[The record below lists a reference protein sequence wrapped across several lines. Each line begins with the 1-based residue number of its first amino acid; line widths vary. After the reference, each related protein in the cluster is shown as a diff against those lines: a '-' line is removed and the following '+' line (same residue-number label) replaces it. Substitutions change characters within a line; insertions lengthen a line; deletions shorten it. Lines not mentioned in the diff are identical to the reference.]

1 MSDKELIIQLQ
12 NELRQHNYSY
22 YVLDEPTI
30 SDYDF
35 DIKLK
40 QLQNLELQY
49 PELQT
54 SDSPTQRVGGEV
66 TKNFNTI
73 KHAQRMYSLDN
84 SYSKQDLFDW
94 EKRLKKLID
103 TPLKYTCELK
113 YDGASISITYK
124 NGSLFR
130 ALTRGDGNQGDDVT
144 ANVKTIKSVPLKL
157 TGDYPDFF
165 EIRGEIILP
174 FDGLKQM
181 NDQRILNGEEPFK
194 NTRNTASGSL
204 KLQDSCEVAK
214 RPLECFLYSVV
225 GENTGINS
233 QFDSLV
239 KARSWGFK
247 VPKEAQCFSSIDSV
261 IEFIN
266 YWDSARHDLPFEIDG
281 IVVKVNDLQQQEE
294 LGFTSKAPRW
304 AMAYKFKADQVST
317 LLNNISYQVGRTG
330 AITPVANL
338 EPVELAGTIVKRAS
352 VHNADQIA
360 KLDIRIGDTVF
371 VEKGGE
377 IIPKIIGVDLNK
389 RPTYSSKISFISNCP
404 ICKNQLIRKVG
415 EAQHYCPN
423 SNGCSTQ
430 IIGKIQHFI
439 SRKAL
444 DIEGLG
450 DETVSL
456 LVNSGLISD
465 VADLYNLTTEVVVPL
480 ERMAEKSAQNMI
492 DGIEASKEIPF
503 NRVLFGL
510 GIRYVGETVAKTLVN
525 NFKNI
530 ESLSEASIEELESI
544 DEIGNKIAESVYTY
558 FRKNENIRL
567 ISRLYS
573 FGLQFKVS
581 NEELINKSSILNG
594 DRIVISG
601 VFEKISRTDIKKLIE
616 SNGGKV
622 VSSISAKTTYLVA
635 GENMGPSK
643 LQKATSLGVP
653 ILTEKEFLDKIK

>member
-1 MSDKELIIQLQ
+1 M
-12 NELRQHNYSY
+12 
-22 YVLDEPTI
+22 
-30 SDYDF
+30 
-35 DIKLK
+35 
-40 QLQNLELQY
+40 
-49 PELQT
+49 
-54 SDSPTQRVGGEV
+54 
-66 TKNFNTI
+66 
-73 KHAQRMYSLDN
+73 
-84 SYSKQDLFDW
+84 
-94 EKRLKKLID
+94 
-103 TPLKYTCELK
+103 
-113 YDGASISITYK
+113 
-124 NGSLFR
+124 
-130 ALTRGDGNQGDDVT
+130 
-144 ANVKTIKSVPLKL
+144 
-157 TGDYPDFF
+157 
-165 EIRGEIILP
+165 
-174 FDGLKQM
+174 
-181 NDQRILNGEEPFK
+181 
-194 NTRNTASGSL
+194 
-204 KLQDSCEVAK
+204 
-214 RPLECFLYSVV
+214 
-225 GENTGINS
+225 
-233 QFDSLV
+233 
-239 KARSWGFK
+239 
-247 VPKEAQCFSSIDSV
+247 
-261 IEFIN
+261 
-266 YWDSARHDLPFEIDG
+266 
-281 IVVKVNDLQQQEE
+281 
-294 LGFTSKAPRW
+294 
-304 AMAYKFKADQVST
+304 
-317 LLNNISYQVGRTG
+317 
-330 AITPVANL
+330 
-338 EPVELAGTIVKRAS
+338 
-352 VHNADQIA
+352 
-360 KLDIRIGDTVF
+360 
-371 VEKGGE
+371 
-377 IIPKIIGVDLNK
+377 
-389 RPTYSSKISFISNCP
+389 
-404 ICKNQLIRKVG
+404 IRKVG

-465 VADLYNLTTEVVVPL
+465 VADLYNLTTEVVMPL

-581 NEELINKSSILNG
+581 NEELINKSSILKG

-622 VSSISAKTTYLVA
+622 VSSISAKTSYLVA

-653 ILTEKEFLDKIK
+653 ILTEKEFLDKIKQRGFDYYNIWCHCLNGNLFFLNECQNILLDL

>member
-1 MSDKELIIQLQ
+1 M
-12 NELRQHNYSY
+12 
-22 YVLDEPTI
+22 
-30 SDYDF
+30 
-35 DIKLK
+35 
-40 QLQNLELQY
+40 
-49 PELQT
+49 
-54 SDSPTQRVGGEV
+54 
-66 TKNFNTI
+66 
-73 KHAQRMYSLDN
+73 
-84 SYSKQDLFDW
+84 
-94 EKRLKKLID
+94 
-103 TPLKYTCELK
+103 
-113 YDGASISITYK
+113 
-124 NGSLFR
+124 
-130 ALTRGDGNQGDDVT
+130 
-144 ANVKTIKSVPLKL
+144 
-157 TGDYPDFF
+157 
-165 EIRGEIILP
+165 
-174 FDGLKQM
+174 
-181 NDQRILNGEEPFK
+181 
-194 NTRNTASGSL
+194 
-204 KLQDSCEVAK
+204 
-214 RPLECFLYSVV
+214 
-225 GENTGINS
+225 
-233 QFDSLV
+233 
-239 KARSWGFK
+239 
-247 VPKEAQCFSSIDSV
+247 
-261 IEFIN
+261 
-266 YWDSARHDLPFEIDG
+266 
-281 IVVKVNDLQQQEE
+281 
-294 LGFTSKAPRW
+294 
-304 AMAYKFKADQVST
+304 
-317 LLNNISYQVGRTG
+317 
-330 AITPVANL
+330 
-338 EPVELAGTIVKRAS
+338 
-352 VHNADQIA
+352 
-360 KLDIRIGDTVF
+360 
-371 VEKGGE
+371 
-377 IIPKIIGVDLNK
+377 
-389 RPTYSSKISFISNCP
+389 
-404 ICKNQLIRKVG
+404 IRKVG

-544 DEIGNKIAESVYTY
+544 DEIGIKIAESVYTY

-581 NEELINKSSILNG
+581 NEELINKSSILRG

-601 VFEKISRTDIKKLIE
+601 VFEKISRTDLKKLIE

-622 VSSISAKTTYLVA
+622 VSSISAKTSYLVA

-653 ILTEKEFLDKIK
+653 ILTEKEFLDKI

>member
-1 MSDKELIIQLQ
+1 M
-12 NELRQHNYSY
+12 
-22 YVLDEPTI
+22 
-30 SDYDF
+30 
-35 DIKLK
+35 
-40 QLQNLELQY
+40 
-49 PELQT
+49 
-54 SDSPTQRVGGEV
+54 
-66 TKNFNTI
+66 
-73 KHAQRMYSLDN
+73 
-84 SYSKQDLFDW
+84 
-94 EKRLKKLID
+94 
-103 TPLKYTCELK
+103 
-113 YDGASISITYK
+113 
-124 NGSLFR
+124 
-130 ALTRGDGNQGDDVT
+130 
-144 ANVKTIKSVPLKL
+144 
-157 TGDYPDFF
+157 
-165 EIRGEIILP
+165 
-174 FDGLKQM
+174 
-181 NDQRILNGEEPFK
+181 
-194 NTRNTASGSL
+194 
-204 KLQDSCEVAK
+204 
-214 RPLECFLYSVV
+214 
-225 GENTGINS
+225 
-233 QFDSLV
+233 
-239 KARSWGFK
+239 
-247 VPKEAQCFSSIDSV
+247 
-261 IEFIN
+261 
-266 YWDSARHDLPFEIDG
+266 
-281 IVVKVNDLQQQEE
+281 
-294 LGFTSKAPRW
+294 
-304 AMAYKFKADQVST
+304 
-317 LLNNISYQVGRTG
+317 
-330 AITPVANL
+330 
-338 EPVELAGTIVKRAS
+338 
-352 VHNADQIA
+352 
-360 KLDIRIGDTVF
+360 
-371 VEKGGE
+371 
-377 IIPKIIGVDLNK
+377 
-389 RPTYSSKISFISNCP
+389 
-404 ICKNQLIRKVG
+404 IRKVG

-480 ERMAEKSAQNMI
+480 DRIAEKSAQNMI

-581 NEELINKSSILNG
+581 NEELINKSSILKG

>member
-1 MSDKELIIQLQ
+1 M
-12 NELRQHNYSY
+12 
-22 YVLDEPTI
+22 
-30 SDYDF
+30 
-35 DIKLK
+35 
-40 QLQNLELQY
+40 
-49 PELQT
+49 
-54 SDSPTQRVGGEV
+54 
-66 TKNFNTI
+66 
-73 KHAQRMYSLDN
+73 
-84 SYSKQDLFDW
+84 
-94 EKRLKKLID
+94 
-103 TPLKYTCELK
+103 
-113 YDGASISITYK
+113 
-124 NGSLFR
+124 
-130 ALTRGDGNQGDDVT
+130 
-144 ANVKTIKSVPLKL
+144 
-157 TGDYPDFF
+157 
-165 EIRGEIILP
+165 
-174 FDGLKQM
+174 
-181 NDQRILNGEEPFK
+181 
-194 NTRNTASGSL
+194 
-204 KLQDSCEVAK
+204 
-214 RPLECFLYSVV
+214 
-225 GENTGINS
+225 
-233 QFDSLV
+233 
-239 KARSWGFK
+239 
-247 VPKEAQCFSSIDSV
+247 
-261 IEFIN
+261 
-266 YWDSARHDLPFEIDG
+266 
-281 IVVKVNDLQQQEE
+281 
-294 LGFTSKAPRW
+294 
-304 AMAYKFKADQVST
+304 
-317 LLNNISYQVGRTG
+317 
-330 AITPVANL
+330 
-338 EPVELAGTIVKRAS
+338 
-352 VHNADQIA
+352 
-360 KLDIRIGDTVF
+360 
-371 VEKGGE
+371 
-377 IIPKIIGVDLNK
+377 
-389 RPTYSSKISFISNCP
+389 
-404 ICKNQLIRKVG
+404 IRKVG

-573 FGLQFKVS
+573 FGLQFKVT
-581 NEELINKSSILNG
+581 NEELINKSSILRG

-601 VFEKISRTDIKKLIE
+601 VFEKISRTDLKKLIE

-622 VSSISAKTTYLVA
+622 VSSISAKTSYLVA

-653 ILTEKEFLDKIK
+653 ILTEKEFLDKI

>member
-247 VPKEAQCFSSIDSV
+247 VPKEAKCFNSIDSV

-317 LLNNISYQVGRTG
+317 LLKNISYQVGRTG

-389 RPTYSSKISFISNCP
+389 RPTDSSKISFISNCP

-480 ERMAEKSAQNMI
+480 ERIAEKSAQNMI

-581 NEELINKSSILNG
+581 NEELINKSSILKG

>member
-103 TPLKYTCELK
+103 SPLKYTCELK

-247 VPKEAQCFSSIDSV
+247 VPKEAKCFNSIDSV

-317 LLNNISYQVGRTG
+317 ILKNISYQVGRTG

-480 ERMAEKSAQNMI
+480 DRIAEKSAQNMI

-581 NEELINKSSILNG
+581 NEELINKSSILKG